1 MSQTFHV
8 NGLKVKKKFI
18 SEKYSTLD
26 QIFYFEN
33 KKGRFFF
40 FYERRVSETL
50 DVTTESN
57 TQDSNVKNKVPKKKK
72 KKKKKKYVMHDFS

>member
-33 KKGRFFF
+33 KKGRIFFF
-40 FYERRVSETL
+40 FYERRVYESL

-72 KKKKKKYVMHDFS
+72 KKKKKCYA